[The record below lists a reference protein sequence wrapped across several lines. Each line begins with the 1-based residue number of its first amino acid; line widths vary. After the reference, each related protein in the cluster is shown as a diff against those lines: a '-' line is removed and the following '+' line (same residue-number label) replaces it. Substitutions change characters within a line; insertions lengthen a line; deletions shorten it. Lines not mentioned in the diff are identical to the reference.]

1 MKKCLTVMLTLLI
14 MSLPTPTLAAPAS
27 SQSIKQLM
35 QKTGAG
41 DMGLMAMNQMV
52 PALKQMIPDAPEKFW
67 QDFMAEFNADDLEE
81 MIVPIYKKY
90 LSQEEIDAINAF
102 YDTPAGKKLIK
113 VQPLIMQES
122 MAAGQVWGQNVA
134 MDVLKKYQAQQ

>member
-1 MKKCLTVMLTLLI
+1 MKKYLTVLLTLLI
-14 MSLPTPTLAAPAS
+14 MSLPTLAAPAS
-27 SQSIKQLM
+27 PQSIKQLM
-35 QKTGAG
+35 LKTGAG
-41 DMGLMAMNQMV
+41 NMGVMAMNQMV

-67 QDFMAEFNADDLEE
+67 QDFMAEFNADDLED

-90 LSQEEIDAINAF
+90 LSQEELDAINAF

-122 MAAGQVWGQNVA
+122 MAAGQVWGQKVA